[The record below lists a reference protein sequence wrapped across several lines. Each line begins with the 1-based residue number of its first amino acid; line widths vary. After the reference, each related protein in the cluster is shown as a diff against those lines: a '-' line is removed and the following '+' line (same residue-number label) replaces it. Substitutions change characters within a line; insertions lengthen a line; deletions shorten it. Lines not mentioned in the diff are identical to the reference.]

1 MKKMLG
7 FAGLAAALLVSAPL
21 FAHHGFAGRYDEE
34 HPVTVSGTVLELQ
47 FMNPHSFIIFETKDN
62 SGKDVRWQAEL
73 GSANLLAR
81 EGWTRATLKAGD
93 RITIIGPQNKNGSAD
108 LNLSHESKITMAD
121 SGKVIHNSIK
131 AEQGQNGQPPQGAQN
146 VPSTPSGS
154 PAASP
159 AAN

>member
-7 FAGLAAALLVSAPL
+7 FAGVAASLLLLSAPV
-21 FAHHGFAGRYDEE
+21 FAHHGFAGRYDED
-34 HPVTVSGTVLELQ
+34 HPVTVTGTVVELQ
-47 FMNPHSFIIFETKDN
+47 FMNPHSFIIFENKDA

-81 EGWTRATLKAGD
+81 EGWTRTMLKPGD
-93 RITIIGPQNKNGSAD
+93 KITIIGPQNKNGSAD
-108 LNLSHESKITMAD
+108 LNLSHESKISLAD

-131 AEQGQNGQPPQGAQN
+131 AEQGQNGQA
-146 VPSTPSGS
+146 
-154 PAASP
+154 P

>member
-1 MKKMLG
+1 MKK
-7 FAGLAAALLVSAPL
+7 LLPFVGVAVSLLLSAPL
-21 FAHHGFAGRYDEE
+21 FAHHGFAGRYDED
-34 HPVTVSGTVLELQ
+34 HPVTVTGTVVELQ
-47 FMNPHSFIIFETKDN
+47 FQNPHSFIIFANKDA

-73 GSANLLAR
+73 GSANLMAR
-81 EGWTRATLKAGD
+81 EGWTRTMLKAGD

-131 AEQGQNGQPPQGAQN
+131 AEQGQNGQPPAAGA
-146 VPSTPSGS
+146 
-154 PAASP
+154 AAP